1 MIDNGY
7 AEKWKNEGKEGRCW
21 YLIHGVYHPQNSG
34 KIRVVLDCSAY
45 YANMS
50 VNEELM
56 LRPDLANQIVAVLL
70 RIRKEH
76 VHLWQT
82 SNQRFTRFWYLHTKE
97 VFFAICDRKKRNL
110 SKKVVDY
117 QICTYIFGV
126 T

>member
-1 MIDNGY
+1 
-7 AEKWKNEGKEGRCW
+7 
-21 YLIHGVYHPQNSG
+21 
-34 KIRVVLDCSAY
+34 
-45 YANMS
+45 MS

-76 VHLWQT
+76 VAFMADIKSTFYKVLESPH
-82 SNQRFTRFWYLHTKE
+82 QRSLLS
-97 VFFAICDRKKRNL
+97 ICDRKKRNL

>member
-76 VHLWQT
+76 VAFMADIKSTLYKVLVSPH
-82 SNQRFTRFWYLHTKE
+82 QRSLLCYM
-97 VFFAICDRKKRNL
+97 
-110 SKKVVDY
+110 
-117 QICTYIFGV
+117 
-126 T
+126 